1 MGATFGGSS
10 QTVFGSGGPLP
21 LMNKVT
27 TGSAIIF
34 MLTSISLAYLSAH
47 MSTNSLM
54 KNVPVSKPISSTIE
68 RAPAKEVEQPDIVL
82 DKDNPAENVKDNV
95 GSAEI
100 PPAEVLEQKNIT
112 VPPVVEHKATEALKK
127 NAAAV
132 DKAADKV
139 IGGKTKQPVA
149 SEFDQQPITEQE
161 EKK

>member
-54 KNVPVSKPISSTIE
+54 KNVPVSKPISTTIE
-68 RAPAKEVEQPDIVL
+68 RAPAKEVEQPDVEL
-82 DKDNPAENVKDNV
+82 GKDKQEETVKENVESAV
-95 GSAEI
+95 TPSAEV
-100 PPAEVLEQKNIT
+100 PVHENVS
-112 VPPVVEHKATEALKK
+112 VPPVVEQEATEALE
-127 NAAAV
+127 
-132 DKAADKV
+132 
-139 IGGKTKQPVA
+139 KTEQPVA
-149 SEFDQQPITEQE
+149 SEFEQQLATEQE
-161 EKK
+161 KAAEPEKKE